1 MLFGNNKDI
10 IDKWPWK
17 WEEKKILGNFFT
29 LAFAHKT
36 SQIKQFIMPY
46 Q

>member
-1 MLFGNNKDI
+1 MTL
-10 IDKWPWK
+10 
-17 WEEKKILGNFFT
+17 EVRRKKILGNFFT